1 MIPRTQYARSGKV
14 NIAYQVTGEGPLG
27 SGLRFQDRGAHV
39 LKEYRASGAC
49 IQQADRHM
57 SSK

>member
-14 NIAYQVTGEGPLG
+14 DIAYQVTGEGPLG

-39 LKEYRASGAC
+39 LKGVPGEWRLYSAS
-49 IQQADRHM
+49 
-57 SSK
+57 